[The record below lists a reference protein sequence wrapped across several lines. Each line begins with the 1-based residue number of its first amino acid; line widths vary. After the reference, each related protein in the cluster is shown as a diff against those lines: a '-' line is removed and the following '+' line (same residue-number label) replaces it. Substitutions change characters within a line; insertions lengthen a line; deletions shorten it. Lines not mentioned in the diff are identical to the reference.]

1 MRFAQATAIAE
12 KAAGLRAGRQP
23 SRDVPVCDPRATGG
37 RILSITGRNA
47 VTRICDFTRYAKALK
62 SVV

>member
-23 SRDVPVCDPRATGG
+23 SRDVPVCDPRAIGD
-37 RILSITGRNA
+37 RNFSSQA
-47 VTRICDFTRYAKALK
+47 AMPSQEFVTLPDTPKP
-62 SVV
+62 